1 MVACKGK
8 FLFFIIVLAL
18 TLYGRSTILGPTGD
32 IRMTISSAQP
42 GDTLLLSDGDYQSP
56 GWLDNK
62 KFMTPVLIK
71 AVNDKK
77 ARIVRGNGLNINNCR
92 GLIFDGLEITALA
105 TNSGL
110 IQIQGQSSY
119 ITIINCHI
127 HHAPLDADCIK
138 VNQSNNISIIGCQ
151 LNDPGARA
159 AGNGQ
164 QETLDYLD
172 VDTGLIRGCFFTGGT
187 SRQYVNAK
195 GLSSFITVENCI
207 LKDHNGDQG
216 DAAIILGGWSS
227 ESFFAAHPSGY
238 ECENMV
244 VRNNIILNSRTGAF
258 QVSNVKNGYIYNNF
272 VWNCKSYNAY
282 RGLIYV
288 SPGNGPGAN
297 KGTVHLE
304 ICNNIFASDAATGAP
319 TQVLTLSSTTL
330 DSFIHRN
337 NLYYFNGAAI
347 PTGGYFN
354 PNTEEQAVF
363 ENPGFADA
371 RGDSYDAIL
380 NSLLPAGRGPWVGT
394 GISALQQPFPAVTT
408 DITSISRNNQIFD
421 IGPFVFQTTTVY
433 NQDLTYRQQQ
443 HRVNSNT
450 TKTTFLLNGRFMD
463 TGKKGKLRS
472 TIVVRFRDDSKT
484 KQFMFQHDRSLD

>member
-8 FLFFIIVLAL
+8 LLFFIIVLVL
-18 TLYGRSTILGPTGD
+18 TLYGRSTILGPTSD

-62 KFMTPVLIK
+62 KFMPPVLIK
-71 AVNDKK
+71 SVNDKK
-77 ARIVRGNGLNINNCR
+77 ARIVQGNGVNINNCR

-187 SRQYVNAK
+187 SRQYINAK

-227 ESFFAAHPSGY
+227 ESFFAGHPAGY

-282 RGLIYV
+282 RGLINV

-304 ICNNIFASDAATGAP
+304 ICNNIFASNAATGAP
-319 TQVLTLSSTTL
+319 TQFFTLSSTTL
-330 DSFIHRN
+330 DSFTHRN

-354 PNTEEQAVF
+354 PNTEEHAVF
-363 ENPGFADA
+363 ENPGFEAA

-380 NSLLPAGRGPWVGT
+380 SSLLPAGRGPWVGA
-394 GISALQQPFPAVTT
+394 GVSVLQEPFSAVTT
-408 DITSISRNNQIFD
+408 DIVSISRINQIFD
-421 IGPFVFQTTTVY
+421 IGPFVFRTTTVY
-433 NQDLTYRQQQ
+433 NQDLAYRQQPLQ
-443 HRVNSNT
+443 VHSNT
-450 TKTTFLLNGRFMD
+450 TNPAFLLNGRFVG
-463 TGKKGKLRS
+463 TRKKVQSRS
-472 TIVVRFRDDSKT
+472 IIAVLSGDDSRPNRSC
-484 KQFMFQHDRSLD
+484 FSMIDR